1 MTKTKNYA
9 IIAAASFMMVCFM
22 AGSGFAYGPPHDGF
36 RGKGDFKGFNCNRGG
51 DFDKFLVDNG
61 VPAETVNAFIADKNK
76 FRAENEAVF
85 EAMRAKGLELYE
97 EMGKAA
103 PDANKAKALQA
114 ELSKMRADFDIKRI
128 EHELYIK
135 TTYPKI
141 CEVMQQKFQDRD
153 FGPGRGFGPGHDF
166 GPGHGFGPGPQ
177 KGLGP
182 QDGPGPQKGPGPQR

>member
-1 MTKTKNYA
+1 MTKTKNFA
-9 IIAAASFMMVCFM
+9 MIAAASLMMVGVM
-22 AGSGFAYGPPHDGF
+22 AGASFAYGPHHDGF
-36 RGKGDFKGFNCNRGG
+36 KGKGDFNGYHNDRGG
-51 DFDKFLVDNG
+51 NFDKFLVDNG

-114 ELSKMRADFDIKRI
+114 ELSKMRADFDAKRI
-128 EHELYIK
+128 EHQLYIK

-141 CEVMQQKFQDRD
+141 CEVMQQTFQDRG
-153 FGPGRGFGPGHDF
+153 FGPGHGFGPGPGHDF
-166 GPGHGFGPGPQ
+166 GPGHGFGPGGKP
-177 KGLGP
+177 
-182 QDGPGPQKGPGPQR
+182 GPGFHRGPGPQR